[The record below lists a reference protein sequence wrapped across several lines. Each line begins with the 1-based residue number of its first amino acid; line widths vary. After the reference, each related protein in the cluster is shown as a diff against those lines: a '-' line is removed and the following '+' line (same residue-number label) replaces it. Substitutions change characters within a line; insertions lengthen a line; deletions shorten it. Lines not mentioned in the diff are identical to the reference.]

1 MKNQITSNIK
11 YIIEFLAKTLHMVV
25 FQGFQA
31 MTFGTQ
37 SRLEV
42 DILIKILEFITPWFE
57 SNKSVFTSETDG
69 KREVI

>member
-1 MKNQITSNIK
+1 
-11 YIIEFLAKTLHMVV
+11 
-25 FQGFQA
+25 